1 MCPRRKFGIPETD
14 LQESNTEVLPFKANA
29 YYPAFYRNNQKVG
42 TSGYLRIMWLRKIW
56 EEGTFAILKG
66 EHKRN
71 KMPSKSN
78 RGMPLIGNY
87 IKSQKTGKSGV
98 KTEFTSRSI
107 PL

>member
-71 KMPSKSN
+71 KIQK
-78 RGMPLIGNY
+78 RGL
-87 IKSQKTGKSGV
+87 QKATEECHLSATALNLKRLV
-98 KTEFTSRSI
+98 KAV
-107 PL
+107 